1 MRSQWNGAKCACC
14 ATPRVPFAASTRRSR
29 HERDGPPRTRIPQR
43 GGSPMTTTTG
53 RRNFIAALLLAVSS
67 VLGLVS
73 PGAFAQESLPPAEW
87 KAIQRVIAEQ
97 RAALHA
103 GDAKKAFAYAS
114 PGIRTQFNDAATFM
128 SMVRDAYASLLT
140 ARYVEFLDGAVIEGL
155 VIQPMRLID
164 ADNTVRVALYTM
176 EMQKDGSWR
185 ISSCRIAPSTVL
197 ST

>member
-1 MRSQWNGAKCACC
+1 
-14 ATPRVPFAASTRRSR
+14 
-29 HERDGPPRTRIPQR
+29 
-43 GGSPMTTTTG
+43 MTTTKG
-53 RRNFIAALLLAVSS
+53 RRNFISALLLAAAV
-67 VLGLVS
+67 VLGLAS
-73 PGAFAQESLPPAEW
+73 SGALAQESLPPAEW

-176 EMQKDGSWR
+176 ERQKDGSWR

-197 ST
+197 SI

>member
-1 MRSQWNGAKCACC
+1 
-14 ATPRVPFAASTRRSR
+14 
-29 HERDGPPRTRIPQR
+29 
-43 GGSPMTTTTG
+43 MTTTTG
-53 RRNFIAALLLAVSS
+53 RRNFIAALLLAVPS

-128 SMVRDAYASLLT
+128 SMVREAYASLLT

-164 ADNTVRVALYTM
+164 ADSTVRVALYTM
-176 EMQKDGSWR
+176 EKQKDGSWR